1 MRRPIRILFVAL
13 AVAMIFAA
21 VGCEKKA
28 EAPKLTPKVAP
39 PAVAKAGVLTVGVD
53 LQTPPF
59 AGEDQGQKAGIDIDV
74 AAAVA
79 EKLGLTVRYVDVVP
93 SEAATAVVEGKV
105 DIVMSVPIETAD
117 LTRVS
122 IAGSYLTDG
131 PGVFQLASA
140 VATGA
145 PEVTLDTLAAT
156 PIAVQTGS
164 ESFWLVKRDRGE
176 NALAGTESLRDAL
189 NQVSSG
195 QAPAA
200 VGDTVVGTYLLKDFP
215 KIKYVGQ
222 AASASTLGIATKSDN
237 KTLGDATRAALD
249 ELAADGVLDSIQNK
263 WVDGLP
269 KLKVEATKTSE

>member
-59 AGEDQGQKAGIDIDV
+59 AGEDQGQKAGIDVDV
-74 AAAVA
+74 AAALA

-93 SEAATAVVEGKV
+93 SEVATAIAQGKV
-105 DIVMSVPIETAD
+105 DLAMSVPIATAD
-117 LTRVS
+117 LTRIS

-131 PGVFQLASA
+131 PGIFQLPAA
-140 VATGA
+140 VTTGVA
-145 PEVTLDTLAAT
+145 EVTLDNMAAE
-156 PIAVQTGS
+156 PVSVQTGS
-164 ESFWLVKRDRGE
+164 EAYWLVLRDRGE
-176 NALAGTESLRDAL
+176 KAVTGVESLRTAIE
-189 NQVSSG
+189 QVSKG

-200 VGDTVVGTYLLKDFP
+200 AGDVVVGTYLLKDYP
-215 KIKYVGQ
+215 NVKYVGLAGPASPLGVAT
-222 AASASTLGIATKSDN
+222 AADN
-237 KTLGDATRAALD
+237 KTLGDAARSALD
-249 ELAADGVLDSIQNK
+249 ELAADGVLDSIQKK
-263 WVDGLP
+263 WIP
-269 KLKVEATKTSE
+269 NMPALKVEAAK